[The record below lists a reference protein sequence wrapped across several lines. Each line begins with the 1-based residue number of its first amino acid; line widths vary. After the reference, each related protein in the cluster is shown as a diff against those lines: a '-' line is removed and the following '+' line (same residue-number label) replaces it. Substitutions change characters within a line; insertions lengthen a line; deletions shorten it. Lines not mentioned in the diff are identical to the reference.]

1 MIIKAKK
8 SEVIAQADKVLAW
21 IDKTRKENVEKEID
35 KLMEWKTFFKWF
47 PKYKTREEAEHTWF
61 VENEKIRYTDWV
73 GRCRRIRAAAILS
86 IDDTVELDSD
96 DLPDLGYME

>member
-35 KLMEWKTFFKWF
+35 
-47 PKYKTREEAEHTWF
+47 
-61 VENEKIRYTDWV
+61 
-73 GRCRRIRAAAILS
+73 ILKK
-86 IDDTVELDSD
+86 
-96 DLPDLGYME
+96 